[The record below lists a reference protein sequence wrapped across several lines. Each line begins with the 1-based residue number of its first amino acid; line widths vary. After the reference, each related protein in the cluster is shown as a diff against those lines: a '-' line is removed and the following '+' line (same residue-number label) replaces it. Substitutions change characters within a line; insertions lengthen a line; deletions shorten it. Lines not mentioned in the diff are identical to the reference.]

1 MTTHAA
7 TTGREPG
14 IVTGLFEDKESAE
27 SVYNSLRSRGY
38 NDEEI
43 NVIMSDATR
52 DKYFRTHP
60 LGTKVAEGTSLGGV
74 IGGTLGAVL
83 GGVAAIGA
91 NIFLP
96 GLGLVVWGPIA
107 GALAGAG
114 AGGAVGGLVG
124 ALIGYG
130 IPEDRAK
137 IYAEGIKGGGTV
149 IGVRP
154 RNAEDADTFQN
165 EWTNTYGGRNV
176 YR

>member
-1 MTTHAA
+1 MTHAA
-7 TTGREPG
+7 ETKREHG

-38 NDEEI
+38 TDDEI

-60 LGTKVAEGTSLGGV
+60 LGTNAAEGAAAGGA
-74 IGGTLGAVL
+74 IGGTLGAVV
-83 GGVAAIGA
+83 GGIAAIGA
-91 NIFLP
+91 NLFLP

-124 ALIGYG
+124 ALIGWG

-137 IYAEGIKGGGTV
+137 VYAEGVKGGGTV

-154 RNAEDADTFQN
+154 RNAEDAEYFHN
-165 EWTNTYGGRNV
+165 EWTNKYGGREV
-176 YR
+176 HS